1 MNKRQI
7 LNLIALALIF
17 ASAQGVKKVEAQTPT
32 TNVAAA
38 GQNLEG
44 IWEGALDVGAMKL
57 RLALKVTKATDGAL
71 AAKLDSL
78 DQGAKDLPVDVINL
92 KDNAVHFE
100 MKRLMAVFDGTLNK
114 EGSEIAGQFKQARA
128 SHPLSLKRVAKPTTL
143 NRPQEPKPPYPYD
156 EEEVS
161 YENKRDGVKLAGTLT
176 LPRGKSSFPA
186 VILITGS
193 GPQNRNEELLGH
205 KPFLVLADYLTRQG
219 VAVLRVDD
227 RGVGGSTGSIPNST
241 SDNFASVGLAGVE
254 FLRGRKGI
262 NQKQIGLIGH
272 SEGGLIAPPVGA
284 QSNDVAFIVL
294 LAGPGLPGE
303 EILYAQGALILKANG
318 ANDEAL
324 AKQRATQEL
333 MFTILKQEK
342 DNAVAEKKMREG
354 LDNQIAGASEAE
366 KTQANQ
372 TFEAQIKMVLSPWF
386 RHFLTY
392 DPRSA
397 LARVKCPA
405 LALNGENDLQVPA
418 VENLREIEA
427 TLKAA
432 GNKDV
437 TVMRLPKLNH
447 LFQTS
452 ETGSPSEYV
461 KIEETFAP
469 VALKTIGDWI
479 LMRVEPK

>member
-44 IWEGALDVGAMKL
+44 IWEGALDVGVMKL
-57 RLALKVTKATDGAL
+57 RLALKVTKAADGAL

-78 DQGAKDLPVDVINL
+78 DQGAMDLPVDVISLN
-92 KDNAVHFE
+92 DGAVHFE

-114 EGSEIAGQFKQARA
+114 EGSEITGQFKQAGA

-176 LPRGKSSFPA
+176 LPRGKASSPS

-205 KPFLVLADYLTRQG
+205 KPFLVLADYLTRRG

-227 RGVGGSTGSIPNST
+227 RGVGGSTGAVPNST
-241 SDNFASVGLAGVE
+241 SENFAADALAGIE
-254 FLRGRKGI
+254 FLKGHKGI
-262 NQKQIGLIGH
+262 DAKRIGLIGH
-272 SEGGLIAPPVGA
+272 SEGGLIAPLVA
-284 QSNDVAFIVL
+284 SQSDDVAFIVL

-303 EILYAQGALILKANG
+303 DILLAQAALILKASG
-318 ANDEAL
+318 AGPEAL
-324 AKQRATQEL
+324 AKQRATQEM
-333 MFTILKQEK
+333 MFAVLKQEK
-342 DNAVAEKKMREG
+342 DNATAEKKMRDEFDKQMAG
-354 LDNQIAGASEAE
+354 LSEDE
-366 KTQANQ
+366 KAQAKQ
-372 TFEAQIKMVLSPWF
+372 TLEAQIKIVLSPWF
-386 RHFLTY
+386 RYFLTY
-392 DPRSA
+392 DPRPT
-397 LARVKCPA
+397 LAKVKCSV
-405 LALNGENDLQVPA
+405 LALNGENDLQVP
-418 VENLREIEA
+418 VTENLREIEA

-452 ETGSPSEYV
+452 ETGLPGEYV

-469 VALKTIGDWI
+469 VALKTIGDWV
-479 LMRVEPK
+479 LAHGEMK